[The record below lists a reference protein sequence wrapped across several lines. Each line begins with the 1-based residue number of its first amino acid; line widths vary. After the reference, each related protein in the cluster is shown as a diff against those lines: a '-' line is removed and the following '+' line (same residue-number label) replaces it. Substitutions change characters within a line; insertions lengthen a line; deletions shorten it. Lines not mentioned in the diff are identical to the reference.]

1 MPNCD
6 EYELLLSARLD
17 GALSSEEAARLEA
30 HLANCSQ
37 CRALEAE
44 LTALEALWPDLPPVQ
59 PPPADLN
66 ERIMASV
73 RAEKVIP
80 PIPTEHRKPP
90 LRWKHWAATAA
101 VFALIFA
108 GAGALR
114 HWQTDS
120 SANPQAGQA
129 MPFSAEIKAA
139 PVPSDTQD
147 APTVKESQADEA
159 ATGNDSARMETFAFS
174 KAADPAPAPADT
186 QDALTTEA
194 SQADD
199 VATGSDSDRIETFTY
214 SKAADSAPA
223 GGADTLT
230 QSGALD
236 LLLAQQGWSEY
247 SRDPEQDTVIF
258 PTDPALPGVVTV
270 LSPQGLS
277 GNGKYYV
284 FDLQNQISESG
295 ADGSETTS
303 TSLAACYAVPLDGGK
318 ILEGPGTEFDAL
330 ISE

>member
-6 EYELLLSARLD
+6 EYELLLSTQLD
-17 GALSSEEAARLEA
+17 GALSSEETARLEA
-30 HLANCSQ
+30 HLANCPR

-44 LTALEALWPDLPPVQ
+44 LTGLEELWADLPPVQ
-59 PPPADLN
+59 PPADLN

-80 PIPTEHRKPP
+80 LVPTEHRKRPE
-90 LRWKHWAATAA
+90 RWKRWAATAA

-114 HWQTDS
+114 HWQADS
-120 SANPQAGQA
+120 AVTPQAVRSI
-129 MPFSAEIKAA
+129 PFSAEIEAA

-147 APTVKESQADEA
+147 APTVKESQADDA
-159 ATGNDSARMETFAFS
+159 ATGNDSARIETFAFS
-174 KAADPAPAPADT
+174 KAAAPAPAPADT
-186 QDALTTEA
+186 QDALTAEA

-199 VATGSDSDRIETFTY
+199 AATGNDSARIETFSF
-214 SKAADSAPA
+214 SKAAAPAPA

-247 SRDPEQDTVIF
+247 SRDPEQDTVVL
-258 PTDPALPGVVTV
+258 PADPALPGVVTV
-270 LSPQGLS
+270 LSPRGLS

-284 FDLQNQISESG
+284 FDLQNRVSESG
-295 ADGSETTS
+295 ADGSEATN
-303 TSLAACYAVPLDGGK
+303 TSLAACYAVPLDGGE

-330 ISE
+330 INE